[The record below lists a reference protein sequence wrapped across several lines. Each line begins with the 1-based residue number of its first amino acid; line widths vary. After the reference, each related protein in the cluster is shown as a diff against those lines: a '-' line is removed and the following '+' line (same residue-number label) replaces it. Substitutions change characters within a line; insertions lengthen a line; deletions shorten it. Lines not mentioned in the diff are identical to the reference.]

1 MEMPVAKYPQVD
13 IIIAA
18 QCAVLLTMKGK
29 NAPNCMTT
37 VIKYFIKFI
46 KYILEKIYQKKMS
59 TVARYFCNQQPEK
72 IKRKTKR
79 SKKSKRSWGTLI
91 SN

>member
-13 IIIAA
+13 IIIAE

-46 KYILEKIYQKKMS
+46 K
-59 TVARYFCNQQPEK
+59 
-72 IKRKTKR
+72 
-79 SKKSKRSWGTLI
+79 
-91 SN
+91 